1 MPRARRPRGAS
12 CTRTPSAST
21 RWRHEAEGS
30 VRADSSPG
38 WVCSDREMLGYV
50 RLALAR
56 VNPGTIAFSATL
68 LCVWLSAEG
77 ALRLPRKTPRL
88 FMATA
93 LFALNWAI
101 LLLYYLPGPPQDEL
115 LSTFS
120 GFLLVYVGVL
130 LIREA
135 RSRRPGDHA
144 G

>member
-1 MPRARRPRGAS
+1 MIG
-12 CTRTPSAST
+12 T
-21 RWRHEAEGS
+21 
-30 VRADSSPG
+30 
-38 WVCSDREMLGYV
+38 L

-56 VNPGTIAFSATL
+56 TNAETVAFAATL
-68 LCVWLSAEG
+68 LCVWITAEA

-120 GFLLVYVGVL
+120 GFLLVYTGVL

-135 RSRRPGDHA
+135 KSRRSEAQAARVAWIDTLPLILFRITVGGYGLYLIA
-144 G
+144 RRLLRVGYGCRTLA